1 MIEQENLLSI
11 GEGIQEN
18 HESIVC
24 GPQILDA
31 SKSKTW
37 VNSFIPQQYSW
48 GRFLISYEA
57 TCKLLTYLQV
67 FPAFI
72 NILRAFGER
81 AGFDDESHSEISFQ
95 ENERSSGKLSNWEAD
110 KIELS
115 DRLML

>member
-24 GPQILDA
+24 GPQISDA